1 MPSERRATQ
10 RRRVIGLSARAS
22 MTSASAVTVSPIGTG
37 GGIVPLLVEEHR
49 ARAGQHLGDEG
60 VEQGRSSG
68 RRGRSARRPASRA
81 ANAGVEVERVAVAA
95 DPGEGLDVVRGDRPR
110 PRRPR
115 ARPRAAASPRGRS
128 RSAGQ
133 IRSNRSTGR
142 TKTVAPPT
150 STSSG

>member
-1 MPSERRATQ
+1 MPSDRRATQ

-22 MTSASAVTVSPIGTG
+22 RTSASAVTVSPIGTG

-49 ARAGQHLGDEG
+49 ARAGQDLGDEG
-60 VEQGRSSG
+60 VEQGG
-68 RRGRSARRPASRA
+68 RQAAVDDQPAGPRR
-81 ANAGVEVERVAVAA
+81 AGERRVEVERVAVAA

-110 PRRPR
+110 PT
-115 ARPRAAASPRGRS
+115 SPACPTAGGCQSTRRS
-128 RSAGQ
+128 RPAGQ